1 MTTTQNHDNLVHVL
15 SLGAGVQSSTMA
27 LMAAAG
33 ELLPMPKAAIFA
45 DTKAEPA
52 SVYKWLDW
60 LETKLPFPVYR
71 VQDKLGLIEE
81 SLTLRARVRTE
92 GKPWSKSLVPA
103 YVANPDGTRGIMGRS
118 CTADKKIAPLLKK
131 QKQIGNVPRGCKEP
145 RVVTWIGI
153 SLDEVTRM
161 KPSREKWAINR
172 WPLIEAEMTRHDCL
186 RWMEKMGFPKPPR
199 SACVF
204 RPFHSDNEW
213 RRLKSEEP
221 DEFRRAVEF
230 ERNLQEVKRKSDNL
244 NGVPFLHGSLRPLDQ
259 VDFATDAQRGQM
271 DFFQNECEGMCGL

>member
-1 MTTTQNHDNLVHVL
+1 M
-15 SLGAGVQSSTMA
+15 QSSTMA

-71 VQDKLGLIEE
+71 VEDKIGLIEE

-145 RVVTWIGI
+145 RIITWIGI

-204 RPFHSDNEW
+204 CPFHSDNEW

-244 NGVPFLHGSLRPLDQ
+244 NGVPFLHGSLLPLDQ